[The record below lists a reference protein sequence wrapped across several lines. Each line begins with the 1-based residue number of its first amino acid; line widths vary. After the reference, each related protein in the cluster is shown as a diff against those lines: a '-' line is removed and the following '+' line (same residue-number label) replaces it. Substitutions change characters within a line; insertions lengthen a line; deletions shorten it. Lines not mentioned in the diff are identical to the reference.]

1 MIRVDGKA
9 YTWMGD
15 TGSAANE
22 TVRQTSLS
30 YTSTKSI
37 FTIDVAGKVGMNIT
51 FLSPV
56 TPNDF
61 RRQSL
66 VFSYM
71 NVQVYST
78 DGSSHEVQL
87 YADIS
92 AGGTASFGKSPLTDT
107 KLQNGPL
114 AAAKPTLPGST
125 APLALQRLPVWHIIV
140 SESSSKRNTAR

>member
-1 MIRVDGKA
+1 
-9 YTWMGD
+9 MGD

-22 TVRQTSLS
+22 TVHQTSLS

-37 FTIDVAGKVGMNIT
+37 FTMDVARKIGMNIT

-56 TPNDF
+56 TRNDF

-71 NVQVYST
+71 DVQVYST

-92 AGGTASFGKSPLTDT
+92 AGGYSQFRQKSID
-107 KLQNGPL
+107 
-114 AAAKPTLPGST
+114 
-125 APLALQRLPVWHIIV
+125 
-140 SESSSKRNTAR
+140 